1 MRAATEAAAGR
12 GRVAGRALGRRG
24 DGRPVGLIGPNA
36 VTRMAQALEAGE
48 GHSICLA
55 VFADAGIARYLA
67 EPPTR
72 MLDEQEVARLHRAL
86 IDRLGPDR
94 GGDVSWEAGRLT
106 GDYLLANRIPRLVQY
121 PVAPAAA
128 PARRAAAD
136 PGDRAQRLDLL
147 RQRAILLVGRAAADD
162 AAAGIADLPPA
173 AHARARVPLFRGDFR
188 APVRRFARTGRAGG
202 RDRMRSDGRSRM
214 PVRGH
219 LVTRS
224 AQRRF
229 AATRGA

>member
-12 GRVAGRALGRRG
+12 GRVAGRALSRRG

-94 GGDVSWEAGRLT
+94 GGDISWEAGRLT
-106 GDYLLANRIPRLVQY
+106 GDYLLANRIPRLVQI
-121 PVAPAAA
+121 
-128 PARRAAAD
+128 
-136 PGDRAQRLDLL
+136 LL
-147 RQRAILLVGRAAADD
+147 RRLPRPLAARLLIRAIARNAWTFCGSGQFSWSAGPRLTMRLRGSPVCRLLRTQEPACHYF
-162 AAAGIADLPPA
+162 AGT
-173 AHARARVPLFRGDFR
+173 
-188 APVRRFARTGRAGG
+188 FAR
-202 RDRMRSDGRSRM
+202 
-214 PVRGH
+214 
-219 LVTRS
+219 L
-224 AQRRF
+224 F
-229 AATRGA
+229 AALLGPGVRVVETECEATGVAACRFEVTW